1 MKRFAH
7 WVFDLDGTVLDSS
20 RFYELTLK
28 EILPEFGITP
38 GKEEIN
44 RAYKYFN
51 PDDYFATFGF
61 DAAKI
66 KYAVQR
72 LVAKNMEYA
81 DQIPAYE
88 GIENLLVYLID
99 RDVEVTAWTGRE
111 LLSATKIL
119 DSTGLRKHFKTCVG
133 RTCVT
138 KNKPH
143 PDGLLKILSDFNR
156 HSDDVVMIGDHEYD
170 MRGAQAAKVTG
181 ISVNWEGRVKPHV
194 QSLAAHHFDK
204 VAELH
209 RWATNIY
216 G

>member
-20 RFYELTLK
+20 RFYELTLR
-28 EILPEFGITP
+28 EILPEFGINP
-38 GKEEIN
+38 GPEEIK

-51 PDDYFATFGF
+51 PEDYFATFLS
-61 DAAKI
+61 DTRQI
-66 KYAVQR
+66 KFAVQR

-88 GIENLLVYLID
+88 GIENLLIYLIS

-111 LLSATKIL
+111 LLSATTIL

-138 KNKPH
+138 NNKPH

-194 QSLAAHHFDK
+194 QALASHHFDK
-204 VAELH
+204 ISELH
-209 RWATNIY
+209 GWAQKIY